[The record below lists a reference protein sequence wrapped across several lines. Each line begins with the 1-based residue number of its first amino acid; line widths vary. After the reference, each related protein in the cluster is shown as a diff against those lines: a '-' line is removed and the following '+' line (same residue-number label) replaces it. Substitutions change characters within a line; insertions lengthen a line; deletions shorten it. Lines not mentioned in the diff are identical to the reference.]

1 MAVSINRLLNK
12 KSWTGV
18 EVGKAL
24 IASYVHD
31 VRNLRNPN
39 RKPLFSQED
48 LNRMTDSL
56 QTEQQICPY
65 LVYEQI
71 YSSCVEGFNKAQ
83 SLAQQFLH
91 GYYRLLMQLE
101 EVRQADIVKKATDG
115 YPLILSRQQYERI
128 LEAEKADKR
137 AKETSFYYIMFDYLE
152 YCIANEDKAPAAIKT
167 ALEACKKE
175 TVTNSRILATY
186 NEDMGEGYYRL
197 PDGTESRSCS
207 SEEWQQALKM
217 NYIKAH
223 GLPADIGEQE
233 FKKHVFNFSGTR
245 HLKIIEM
252 LFKGKEA
259 IVAWAKENGF
269 PEQEIAA
276 LEEEENI
283 EDFIAGVLED
293 IDNQCRATTADNCSS
308 ERLEMESYC
317 KWVTPTEVP
326 EGLTKYDI
334 IAEPELILRYSG
346 GYEDD
351 IAEEQQLEEFKADY
365 PKLYKALQAEL
376 KKILKFK
383 NTPAA
388 DKIYTWGEL
397 ADMQLGFYP
406 ALIEVKTQDII
417 AYYCE
422 EHTEENHNKR
432 TIAAFKDI
440 AIIEKESYSGSSIDA
455 ETGNY
460 IEPVNPYF
468 AISSLDSI
476 TTEEAIKIDGYITG
490 LIEPAAKYLQAYNV
504 LIEILAKGY
513 DVADLTAG
521 KADLD
526 GLEDKCEAF
535 NGLLYLTFEMLTGSP
550 DEKKRKR
557 KLLQDY
563 FRPLEWEDWKPTEKA
578 RHKVEDIIGSLG
590 YSRDASKN
598 LKSFD
603 KYIDILMGEGAA
615 NE

>member
-24 IASYVHD
+24 IASYAHD
-31 VRNLRNPN
+31 VRNSGNPN
-39 RKPLFSQED
+39 RKPLLSQAD
-48 LNRMTDSL
+48 FNRMTDSL
-56 QTEQQICPY
+56 QTEQQICSY

-71 YSSCVEGFNKAQ
+71 YSSCIEGFNKAQ

-91 GYYRLLMQLE
+91 GYYRLFMQLE
-101 EVRQADIVKKATDG
+101 EIRQADNAKKATDD

-137 AKETSFYYIMFDYLE
+137 ATETNFNYIMFDYLE

-167 ALEACKKE
+167 AIEACKKE
-175 TVTNSRILATY
+175 AAANSRILATY

-197 PDGTESRSCS
+197 PDGTESRSCN
-207 SEEWQQALKM
+207 SEEWQQALKR

-223 GLPADIGEQE
+223 NLPADIGEQE
-233 FKKHVFNFSGTR
+233 LKEYVFGYNATR
-245 HLKIIEM
+245 HLEVM
-252 LFKGKEA
+252 ELLFKGKEA
-259 IVAWAKENGF
+259 IVAWARDNGYT
-269 PEQEIAA
+269 EQEIAEIT
-276 LEEEENI
+276 EEQDI
-283 EDFIAGVLED
+283 EDLIADILKNEGKHQSKAIADTLSSRSLE
-293 IDNQCRATTADNCSS
+293 R
-308 ERLEMESYC
+308 ESYC
-317 KWVTPTEVP
+317 KWITPTEAP

-334 IAEPELILRYSG
+334 IAEPDLLLRYSG
-346 GYEDD
+346 GYDDD
-351 IAEEQQLEEFKADY
+351 ITEEQQLEEFKADY

-376 KKILKFK
+376 KKLLKLK
-383 NTPAA
+383 KAPAA
-388 DKIYTWGEL
+388 DKVYTWGEL

-406 ALIEVKTQDII
+406 AYTEVTAQDII
-417 AYYCE
+417 DYYCKE
-422 EHTEENHNKR
+422 DTEENHSKR
-432 TIAAFKDI
+432 MRAVFKGI
-440 AIIEKESYSGSSIDA
+440 AIIEQESYSGSSIDA

-460 IEPVNPYF
+460 IEPVNPYSEMF
-468 AISSLDSI
+468 SLDSI
-476 TTEEAIKIDGYITG
+476 TTEEAIQIEEYITG

-504 LIEILAKGY
+504 LIEILAKSY

-521 KADLD
+521 RVDLD
-526 GLEDKCEAF
+526 GLEEKCRAF
-535 NGLLYLTFEMLTGSP
+535 NGMLYLTFEGLTGSP
-550 DEKKRKR
+550 EEKKRKR

-563 FRPLEWEDWKPTEKA
+563 FRPLEWESWQPTAEA
-578 RHKVEDIIGSLG
+578 QHRVEDIIGSLG

-598 LKSFD
+598 LKSFN